1 MSVFRTVGVRLFFSV
16 FFSGLLFDAVVPS
29 RAADPSQPQQDAA
42 PGSRDVF
49 KKDLAGNE
57 EVEKI
62 IQNFG
67 GRGAVGDDS
76 DPTPADKA
84 VQEFT
89 TTENLQMELVMA
101 EPQVRQPLYMS
112 FDDRGRMWVVQ
123 YLQYPFPEGL
133 KVIKYDQYLRAV
145 FDKVPAAPPHHVK
158 GADRITVY
166 EDTDADGKYDT
177 SKDVITGLNIAT
189 AVLQGHG
196 GIWVLNPPYLLFYPD
211 ADRDDVP
218 DGEPV
223 VHLSGFGLEDTH
235 SVANSLCW
243 GPDGWL
249 YGANGSTTT
258 ANVSSDVSK
267 NVKFLG
273 QCIWRY
279 HPDTKIFEIYAEGGG
294 NTFSLEIDS
303 AGRVFSGTNGGGTR
317 GMYYPQGSYGIKG
330 WAKHGPLTNPYAF
343 GWFEHMRHEGD
354 GDRFPQTFAIYEGGL
369 LPPKFNRMVISANAL
384 HNRVWASE
392 LMPDSSTYRT
402 KDLPPIVTTNDHWF
416 RPVDLKV
423 GPDGAVYMADWYDSR
438 LSHVDPRDN
447 WHKASGRIYRLSEKS
462 SQPELSPLG
471 KPWTAAD
478 FTKLSTEQL
487 RGLLVHPNKWVRF
500 TAVRTLS
507 EFINGSLQGDYS
519 KTTLDQQ
526 IATQDGV
533 RDLRDS
539 LAKTAQSNS
548 PGALESL
555 WIVYRTG
562 GFNPELA
569 LELLGSPHE
578 DIRRWTV
585 RLVGDDRRIHEA
597 LAARM
602 AKLASEESYVQVRSQ
617 LASTAKRLPA
627 KSALPIV
634 QALLQR
640 DEDANDLHL
649 PLLIWWAIEAQC
661 GNDRDEVLKLFGDK
675 TLWDHP
681 ITAQVIVPR
690 LMQRYALTGK
700 PEDLETCARLLAI
713 APSEAHQQTLISG
726 FLEAYQGRE
735 IKQLPES
742 LTAAITAY
750 QKSLGQDDLV
760 LNIRLGQPNA
770 IDAALGFIANEAAD
784 RPKRLAYIAVLG
796 EVKAEKAVP
805 VLIRLLG
812 SPSMAI
818 KRAALQAMINF
829 DDPSI
834 GQAICA
840 QYHTSLPDEQDLRSI
855 AHRVLASRAQW
866 AKNLLQEVAAFR
878 IKAASIPLDV
888 VQQMRLHSDPE
899 IQAQLN
905 KLWGKTRATSEEKQ
919 QQVARLRTAL
929 VAQRGKTADNEQ
941 LVRGHALFTKHC
953 ATCHTLFGEGGQTGP
968 NLTGYERDNIDFLL
982 LAVVDP
988 SAAIREEFTQFQIVT
1003 ISGLTL
1009 TGLIDKQDD
1018 RTVSIRGANNQS
1030 SLLNRDEVEVL
1041 KAMDTSIMPDGLIEK
1056 MNDVE
1061 LADLFAYVMTRTPP
1075 VKPATVKPDNEA
1087 GPVKPTP

>member
-1 MSVFRTVGVRLFFSV
+1 MRSIHAWSLSALLALPLF
-16 FFSGLLFDAVVPS
+16 AI
-29 RAADPSQPQQDAA
+29 RAADEPAKPAT
-42 PGSRDVF
+42 RDVF

-62 IQNFG
+62 IQTFG

-76 DPTPADKA
+76 LPTPAAEA
-84 VQEFT
+84 VKEFV
-89 TTENLQMELVMA
+89 TTENLEMELVMA

-145 FDKVPAAPPHHVK
+145 FDKVPAAPPNHVK

-189 AVLQGHG
+189 AVLQGGG

-211 ADRDDVP
+211 ANRDDVP
-218 DGEPV
+218 DGDPV

-258 ANVSSDVSK
+258 ANISSEVTK

-279 HPDTKIFEIYAEGGG
+279 HPTTKVFEIYAEGGG
-294 NTFSLEIDS
+294 NTFSLDIDG

-369 LPPKFNRMVISANAL
+369 LPEKFNRMVISANAL

-392 LMPDSSTYRT
+392 LMADSSTYRT
-402 KDLPPIVTTNDHWF
+402 KDLPAIVTTNDHWF

-447 WHKASGRIYRLSEKS
+447 WHKASGRIYRLSGKESEPTKA
-462 SQPELSPLG
+462 PDG
-471 KPWTAAD
+471 KPWTATD
-478 FTKLSTEQL
+478 FAKCSTDTLKHQI
-487 RGLLVHPNKWVRF
+487 VSPNKWVRQ
-500 TAVRTLS
+500 TAVRVLS
-507 EFINGSLQGDYS
+507 ERINSGD
-519 KTTLDQQ
+519 KDH
-526 IATQDGV
+526 
-533 RDLRDS
+533 
-539 LAKTAQSNS
+539 LARNMFADMCTSDI

-555 WIVYRTG
+555 WIVSRTG
-562 GFNPELA
+562 GFTPDLA
-569 LELLGSPHE
+569 LKLLSHPDE

-585 RLVGDDRRIHEA
+585 RLIGDDRRIDDA
-597 LAARM
+597 IAARM
-602 AKLASEESYVQVRSQ
+602 AKLAAEESYVQVRSQ

-627 KSALPIV
+627 TFALPIV
-634 QALLQR
+634 KALLQR
-640 DEDANDLHL
+640 DEDASDLHM

-661 GNDRDEVLKLFGDK
+661 GGDRDAVLALFGDK
-675 TLWDHP
+675 ALWDHP
-681 ITAQVIVPR
+681 ITAKTIIPR

-700 PEDLETCARLLAI
+700 PEDLETCAQLLAI
-713 APSEAHQQTLISG
+713 APSDAHKQTLISG

-742 LTAAITAY
+742 LTQAITAY

-760 LNIRLGQPNA
+760 LNIRLGKQEA
-770 IDAALGFIANEAAD
+770 IDEALKFIANEGAD
-784 RPKRLAYIAVLG
+784 RPKRLSYIAVLG
-796 EVKAEKAVP
+796 EVKAAKTVP
-805 VLIRLLG
+805 VLINLLG
-812 SPSMAI
+812 SPSIAI

-829 DDPSI
+829 DDPAI
-834 GQAICA
+834 GDAVCSR
-840 QYHTSLPDEQDLRSI
+840 YHTSLPDEQDLRSI
-855 AHRVLASRAQW
+855 AHRVLASRAPW
-866 AKNLLQEVAAFR
+866 AKKLLEEVASFR
-878 IKAASIPLDV
+878 IKAAIIPLDV
-888 VQQMRLHSDPE
+888 VQQMRLHEDPE
-899 IQAQLN
+899 VQALLN

-919 QQVARLRTAL
+919 KQVARLRTAL
-929 VAQRGKTADNEQ
+929 VAQRGKTVDTEQ
-941 LVRGHALFTKHC
+941 MTRGRAMFTKHC
-953 ATCHTLFGEGGQTGP
+953 ATCHTLFDEGGKTGP

-982 LAVVDP
+982 LSVVDP

-1003 ISGLTL
+1003 TSGLTL

-1018 RTVSIRGANNQS
+1018 RTVSIRGANNQTT
-1030 SLLNRDEVEVL
+1030 LLNRDEVEVL
-1041 KAMDTSIMPDGLIEK
+1041 KAMDTSIMPDGLVEK
-1056 MNDVE
+1056 LSDAE

-1075 VKPATVKPDNEA
+1075 VKIP
-1087 GPVKPTP
+1087 

>member
-1 MSVFRTVGVRLFFSV
+1 MPSIRTWGCVSLLSFSAL
-16 FFSGLLFDAVVPS
+16 GLW
-29 RAADPSQPQQDAA
+29 AADEPA
-42 PGSRDVF
+42 PPKTRDVF

-62 IQNFG
+62 IQTFG

-76 DPTPADKA
+76 EPTPADKA
-84 VQEFT
+84 VKEFAS
-89 TTENLQMELVMA
+89 TENLQMDLVMA

-145 FDKVPAAPPHHVK
+145 FDKVPAAPPNHVK

-166 EDTDADGKYDT
+166 EDTDADGKYDS

-189 AVLQGHG
+189 AVLQGGG

-211 ADRDDVP
+211 ANRDDVP
-218 DGEPV
+218 DGDPV

-258 ANVSSDVSK
+258 ANISSEVTK

-279 HPDTKIFEIYAEGGG
+279 HPVTKVFEIYAEGGG
-294 NTFSLEIDS
+294 NTFSLDIDG

-392 LMPDSSTYRT
+392 LMADSSTYRT

-447 WHKASGRIYRLSEKS
+447 WHKASGRIYRLSGKNSE
-462 SQPELSPLG
+462 PGLSPQG
-471 KPWTAAD
+471 KPWTATD
-478 FTKLSTEQL
+478 FTKLDDKTL
-487 RGLLVHPNKWVRF
+487 KGLLAHTNKWVRF
-500 TAVRTLS
+500 TAVRTLCERS
-507 EFINGSLQGDYS
+507 
-519 KTTLDQQ
+519 TLTPSPSPGGRGEPEALRAGL
-526 IATQDGV
+526 IAT
-533 RDLRDS
+533 
-539 LAKTAQSNS
+539 AKSNG

-562 GFNPELA
+562 GFTPELA
-569 LELLGSPHE
+569 LELLGSPSE

-585 RLVGDDRRIHEA
+585 RLIGDDRRIDEA

-602 AKLASEESYVQVRSQ
+602 TKLASEESYVQVRSQ

-627 KSALPIV
+627 KYGLPIV

-640 DEDANDLHL
+640 DEDASDLHM
-649 PLLIWWAIEAQC
+649 PLLLWWAIEAQC
-661 GNDRDEVLKLFGDK
+661 GGDREAVLALFGDK
-675 TLWDHP
+675 ALWDHP
-681 ITAQVIVPR
+681 ITAKTIVPR

-700 PEDLETCARLLAI
+700 PEDLETCAQLLAI
-713 APSEAHQQTLISG
+713 APSDAHKQTLISG

-742 LTAAITAY
+742 LTQAITAY
-750 QKSLGQDDLV
+750 QKLLGQDDLV
-760 LNIRLGQPNA
+760 LNIRLGKQEA
-770 IDAALGFIANEAAD
+770 IDQALKFIADEGAD
-784 RPKRLAYIAVLG
+784 RPKRLSYIAVLG
-796 EVKAEKAVP
+796 EVKASKVSP
-805 VLIRLLG
+805 VLINLLG
-812 SPSMAI
+812 APSIAI
-818 KRAALQAMINF
+818 KRAALQSLINF
-829 DDPSI
+829 DDPAI
-834 GQAICA
+834 GDAICSR
-840 QYHTSLPDEQDLRSI
+840 YHTSLPDEQDLRSI
-855 AHRVLASRAQW
+855 AHRVLASRAAW
-866 AKNLLQEVAAFR
+866 AKKLLAEVAAFR
-878 IKAASIPLDV
+878 IKAGVIPLDI
-888 VQQMRLHSDPE
+888 VQQMRLHEDAE
-899 IQAQLN
+899 LQAMLN

-929 VAQRGKTADNEQ
+929 VAQRGKTVDTEQ
-941 LVRGHALFTKHC
+941 MTRGRALFTKHC
-953 ATCHTLFGEGGQTGP
+953 ATCHTLFDEGGQTGP

-982 LAVVDP
+982 LSVVDP

-1003 ISGLTL
+1003 TSGLTL

-1030 SLLNRDEVEVL
+1030 TLINRDEVEVL
-1041 KAMDTSIMPDGLIEK
+1041 KALDTSIMPDGLVEK
-1056 MNDVE
+1056 LSDAE

-1075 VKPATVKPDNEA
+1075 KKAQ
-1087 GPVKPTP
+1087 

>member
-1 MSVFRTVGVRLFFSV
+1 MPSIRTWGCVSLLSFSAL
-16 FFSGLLFDAVVPS
+16 GLW
-29 RAADPSQPQQDAA
+29 AADDPA
-42 PGSRDVF
+42 PPKTRDVF

-62 IQNFG
+62 IQTFG

-76 DPTPADKA
+76 QPTPAAEA
-84 VQEFT
+84 VKEFV

-133 KVIKYDQYLRAV
+133 KVMKYDQYLRAV
-145 FDKVPAAPPHHVK
+145 FDKVPAAPPNHVK

-189 AVLQGHG
+189 AVLQGGG

-211 ADRDDVP
+211 ANRDDVP
-218 DGEPV
+218 DGDPV

-258 ANVSSDVSK
+258 ANISSEVTK

-279 HPDTKIFEIYAEGGG
+279 HPTTKVFEIYAEGGG
-294 NTFSLEIDS
+294 NTFSLDIDG

-369 LPPKFNRMVISANAL
+369 LPEKFNRMVISANAL

-392 LMPDSSTYRT
+392 LMADSSTYRT
-402 KDLPPIVTTNDHWF
+402 KDLPAIVTTNDHWF

-447 WHKASGRIYRLSEKS
+447 WHKASGRIYRLSGKDS
-462 SQPELSPLG
+462 KPDLSPLG
-471 KPWTAAD
+471 KPWTATD
-478 FTKLSTEQL
+478 FRTIALNTKIN
-487 RGLLVHPNKWVRF
+487 LLTHPNKWIRQ
-500 TAVRTLS
+500 TAVRTLC
-507 EFINGSLQGDYS
+507 EAMNAAPVNGPF
-519 KTTLDQQ
+519 
-526 IATQDGV
+526 
-533 RDLRDS
+533 LRQVFEE
-539 LAKTAQSNS
+539 TARTNG

-562 GFNPELA
+562 GFTPQLA
-569 LELLGSPHE
+569 LELLGSPNE

-585 RLVGDDRRIHEA
+585 RLIGDDRRIDEA

-602 AKLASEESYVQVRSQ
+602 SKLASEETYVQVRSQ

-627 KSALPIV
+627 TYALPIV
-634 QALLQR
+634 KALLQR
-640 DEDANDLHL
+640 DEDAADLHM
-649 PLLIWWAIEAQC
+649 PLLLWWAIEAQC
-661 GNDRDEVLKLFGDK
+661 GGDRDAVLALFGDK
-675 TLWDHP
+675 ALWDHP
-681 ITAQVIVPR
+681 LTAKTIVPR

-700 PEDLETCARLLAI
+700 PEDLETCAQLLAI
-713 APSEAHQQTLISG
+713 APSDAHKQTLISG

-742 LTAAITAY
+742 LTQAITAY

-760 LNIRLGQPNA
+760 LNIRLGKQEA
-770 IDAALGFIANEAAD
+770 IDEALKFIANEGAD
-784 RPKRLAYIAVLG
+784 RPKRLSYIAVLG
-796 EVKAEKAVP
+796 EVKAAKVSP
-805 VLIRLLG
+805 VLINLLG
-812 SPSMAI
+812 SPSIAI
-818 KRAALQAMINF
+818 KRAALQSLINF
-829 DDPSI
+829 DDPAI
-834 GQAICA
+834 GDAICSR
-840 QYHTSLPDEQDLRSI
+840 YHTSLPDEQDLRSI
-855 AHRVLASRAQW
+855 AHRVLASRAAW
-866 AKNLLQEVAAFR
+866 AKKLLAEVAAFR
-878 IKAASIPLDV
+878 IKAAVIPLDI
-888 VQQMRLHSDPE
+888 VQQMRLHEDAE
-899 IQAQLN
+899 VQTMLN

-929 VAQRGKTADNEQ
+929 VAQRGKAVDTEQ
-941 LVRGHALFTKHC
+941 MTRGRALFTKHC
-953 ATCHTLFGEGGQTGP
+953 ATCHTLFNEGGQTGP

-982 LAVVDP
+982 LSVVDP

-1003 ISGLTL
+1003 TSGLTL

-1018 RTVSIRGANNQS
+1018 RTVSIRGANNQTT
-1030 SLLNRDEVEVL
+1030 LLNRDEVEVL
-1041 KAMDTSIMPDGLIEK
+1041 KAMDTSIMPDGLVEK
-1056 MNDVE
+1056 LSDTE

-1075 VKPATVKPDNEA
+1075 AKPQ
-1087 GPVKPTP
+1087 

>member
-1 MSVFRTVGVRLFFSV
+1 MAAIRTWGIV
-16 FFSGLLFDAVVPS
+16 FFAGITSAGMWGY
-29 RAADPSQPQQDAA
+29 AADPPPSSGKTTTA
-42 PGSRDVF
+42 PDRDVF

-62 IQNFG
+62 IQTFG

-76 DPTPADKA
+76 EPTPAPEA
-84 VQEFT
+84 VKLFQ
-89 TTENLQMELVMA
+89 TTEGLQVDLVMA

-145 FDKVPAAPPHHVK
+145 FDKVPAAPPNHVK

-166 EDTDADGKYDT
+166 EDTDADGKYDS

-189 AVLQGHG
+189 AVLQGGG

-218 DGEPV
+218 DGDPV

-258 ANVSSDVSK
+258 ANISSEVTK

-279 HPDTKIFEIYAEGGG
+279 HPVTKVFEIYAEGGG
-294 NTFSLEIDS
+294 NTFSLDIDG

-392 LMPDSSTYRT
+392 LMADSSTYRT

-423 GPDGAVYMADWYDSR
+423 GPDGAVYLADWYDSR

-447 WHKASGRIYRLSEKS
+447 WHKASGRIYRLSGKDS
-462 SQPELSPLG
+462 VPGLSPNG
-471 KPWTAAD
+471 KPWTATD
-478 FTKLSTEQL
+478 FAKLNYNTL
-487 RGLLVHPNKWVRF
+487 RELLAHPNKWVRF

-507 EFINGSLQGDYS
+507 QFISDGLNFKSSVLPAADVFLIVDGAREIRDEHILAAKANG
-519 KTTLDQQ
+519 
-526 IATQDGV
+526 
-533 RDLRDS
+533 
-539 LAKTAQSNS
+539 
-548 PGALESL
+548 PGSLESL

-562 GFNPELA
+562 GFTPELA
-569 LELLGSPHE
+569 LELLGSPNE

-585 RLVGDDRRIHEA
+585 RLVGDDRRIDEA

-602 AKLASEESYVQVRSQ
+602 AQLASEESYVQVRSQ

-627 KSALPIV
+627 KYGLPIV

-640 DEDANDLHL
+640 DEDASDLHM
-649 PLLIWWAIEAQC
+649 PLLLWWAIEAQC
-661 GNDRDEVLKLFGDK
+661 GGDREAVLTLFGDRA
-675 TLWDHP
+675 LWDHP
-681 ITAQVIVPR
+681 ITAKTIVPR

-700 PEDLETCARLLAI
+700 PEDLETCAQLLAI
-713 APSEAHQQTLISG
+713 APSDAHKQTLISG

-742 LTAAITAY
+742 LTQAITAY

-760 LNIRLGQPNA
+760 LNIRLGKQEA
-770 IDAALGFIANEAAD
+770 IDEALKFIANEGAD
-784 RPKRLAYIAVLG
+784 RPKRLSYIAVLG
-796 EVKAEKAVP
+796 EVKAAKVSP
-805 VLIRLLG
+805 VLINLLG
-812 SPSMAI
+812 SPSIAI
-818 KRAALQAMINF
+818 KRAALQSLINF
-829 DDPSI
+829 DDPAI
-834 GQAICA
+834 GEAICSR
-840 QYHTSLPDEQDLRSI
+840 YHTSLPDEQDLRSI
-855 AHRVLASRAQW
+855 AHRVLASRAAW
-866 AKNLLQEVAAFR
+866 AKKLLAEVAAFR
-878 IKAASIPLDV
+878 IKAAVIPLDI
-888 VQQMRLHSDPE
+888 VQQMRLHEDAE
-899 IQAQLN
+899 VQTMLN

-929 VAQRGKTADNEQ
+929 VAQRGKTVDAEQ
-941 LVRGHALFTKHC
+941 MTRGRALFTKHC
-953 ATCHTLFGEGGQTGP
+953 ATCHTLFSEGGQTGP

-982 LAVVDP
+982 LSVVDP

-1003 ISGLTL
+1003 TSGLTL

-1030 SLLNRDEVEVL
+1030 TLLNREEVEIL
-1041 KAMDTSIMPDGLIEK
+1041 KAMDTSIMPDGLVEK
-1056 MNDVE
+1056 LSDTE

-1075 VKPATVKPDNEA
+1075 VKKE
-1087 GPVKPTP
+1087 

>member
-1 MSVFRTVGVRLFFSV
+1 MPSIRTWGCVSLLSFSA
-16 FFSGLLFDAVVPS
+16 FGLW
-29 RAADPSQPQQDAA
+29 AADEPA
-42 PGSRDVF
+42 PPKTRDVF

-62 IQNFG
+62 IQTFG

-76 DPTPADKA
+76 EPTPATEA
-84 VQEFT
+84 VKEFA
-89 TTENLQMELVMA
+89 TTENLQVDLVMA

-145 FDKVPAAPPHHVK
+145 FDKVPAAPPNHVK

-166 EDTDADGKYDT
+166 EDTDADGKYDS

-189 AVLQGHG
+189 AVLQGGG

-211 ADRDDVP
+211 ANRDDVP
-218 DGEPV
+218 DGDPV

-258 ANVSSDVSK
+258 ANISSEVTK

-279 HPDTKIFEIYAEGGG
+279 HPVTKVFEIYAEGGG
-294 NTFSLEIDS
+294 NTFSLDIDG

-369 LPPKFNRMVISANAL
+369 LPQKFNRMVISANAL

-392 LMPDSSTYRT
+392 LMADSSTYRT

-447 WHKASGRIYRLSEKS
+447 WHKASGRIYRLSGKDSE
-462 SQPELSPLG
+462 PGLSPLR
-471 KPWTAAD
+471 KPWTATD
-478 FTKLSTEQL
+478 FAKLDSDQL
-487 RGLLVHPNKWVRF
+487 WRLLSHKNKWVRF
-500 TAVRTLS
+500 TAIRTLS
-507 EFINGSLQGDYS
+507 ERIALDEKPTTRNGLVNRVM
-519 KTTLDQQ
+519 T
-526 IATQDGV
+526 
-533 RDLRDS
+533 
-539 LAKTAQSNS
+539 NS

-555 WIVYRTG
+555 WVVYRTG
-562 GFNPELA
+562 GFTPELA
-569 LELLGSPHE
+569 LELLGSPNE

-585 RLVGDDRRIHEA
+585 RLIGDDRRIDEA
-597 LAARM
+597 LATRM
-602 AKLASEESYVQVRSQ
+602 TQLASEESYVQVRSQ

-627 KSALPIV
+627 TYALPIV

-640 DEDANDLHL
+640 DEDVADLHM
-649 PLLIWWAIEAQC
+649 PLLLWWAIEAQC
-661 GNDRDEVLKLFGDK
+661 GGDREEVLKLFGDK

-681 ITAQVIVPR
+681 ITAKTIVPR

-700 PEDLETCARLLAI
+700 PEDLETCAQLLAI
-713 APSEAHQQTLISG
+713 APSDTHKQTLISG

-742 LTAAITAY
+742 LTQAITTY

-760 LNIRLGQPNA
+760 LNIRLGKQEA
-770 IDAALGFIANEAAD
+770 IDEALKFIANEGAD
-784 RPKRLAYIAVLG
+784 RPKRLSYIAVLG
-796 EVKAEKAVP
+796 EVKAAKVSP
-805 VLIRLLG
+805 VLINLLG
-812 SPSMAI
+812 SPSIAI
-818 KRAALQAMINF
+818 KRAALQSLINF
-829 DDPSI
+829 DDPAI
-834 GQAICA
+834 GDAICSR
-840 QYHTSLPDEQDLRSI
+840 YHTSLPDEQDLRSI
-855 AHRVLASRAQW
+855 AHRVLASRAAW
-866 AKNLLQEVAAFR
+866 AKKLLAEVAAFR
-878 IKAASIPLDV
+878 IKAGVIPLDI
-888 VQQMRLHSDPE
+888 VQQMRLHEDAE
-899 IQAQLN
+899 VQTMLN

-919 QQVARLRTAL
+919 QQVTRLRTAL
-929 VAQRGKTADNEQ
+929 VAQRGKTVDTEQ
-941 LVRGHALFTKHC
+941 MTRGRALFTKHC
-953 ATCHTLFGEGGQTGP
+953 ATCHTLFDEGGQTGP

-982 LAVVDP
+982 LSVVDP

-1003 ISGLTL
+1003 TSGLTL

-1030 SLLNRDEVEVL
+1030 TLINRDEVEVL
-1041 KAMDTSIMPDGLIEK
+1041 KALDTSIMPDGLVEK
-1056 MNDVE
+1056 LSDAE

-1075 VKPATVKPDNEA
+1075 KKAQ
-1087 GPVKPTP
+1087 